1 MTASADTLEDLIV
14 RREGAAGRITVNRP
28 KALNSLTLDMVH
40 SFTRA
45 LAGWKNDD
53 TVGVIVID
61 GAGTRGLCAGG
72 DIRALLDSGSRNDG
86 MAETF
91 WRDEYK
97 LNAAIGS
104 YPKPV
109 VAFMDGIVMGGG
121 VGISAH
127 ASCRVVTEK
136 TMLAMPEVGIGLLP
150 DVGGTWLLSRAP
162 GELGIYLALTGSRIG
177 GADAILAGLADYFVQ
192 SERLPE
198 LAKALGQATGGDVEA
213 VVKSFAVDPGPAP
226 LAEKAAAIDVMFGH
240 DTVEQILETART
252 SGDDWAVKTA
262 AEVGAKSPTSLKVTL
277 AALRGASTL
286 DSLEDCLTVE
296 FRIISRMFDAP
307 DFREGV
313 RAAVIDK
320 DQSPRWQPATLSE
333 VSEAAVS
340 AHFAPL
346 GPRELGLIP
355 A

>member
-1 MTASADTLEDLIV
+1 MTVSAATLEDLIV
-14 RREGAAGRITVNRP
+14 RREGATGRITVNRP

-40 SFTRA
+40 NFTKA
-45 LAGWKNDD
+45 LDGWKNDD
-53 TVGVIVID
+53 AVCVIVID

-72 DIRALLDSGSRNDG
+72 DIRALLESGSRNDG

-109 VAFMDGIVMGGG
+109 IAFMDGIVMGGG

-127 ASCRVVTEK
+127 ASCRIVTEK

-150 DVGGTWLLSRAP
+150 DVGGTWLLSHAP
-162 GELGIYLALTGSRIG
+162 GELGTYLALTGSRIG

-198 LAKALGQATGGDVEA
+198 LAKALAETGDVEA
-213 VVKSFAVDPGPAP
+213 VVKSFASDPGPAP

-262 AEVGAKSPTSLKVTL
+262 AEVEAKSPTSVKVTL
-277 AALRGASTL
+277 AALRGARAL

-296 FRIISRMFDAP
+296 FRIISRMFHAP

-320 DQSPRWQPATLSE
+320 DQSPRWQPASLSE

>member
-1 MTASADTLEDLIV
+1 MTVSAATLEDLIV

-40 SFTRA
+40 AFTRA
-45 LAGWKNDD
+45 LAGWATDD
-53 TVGVIVID
+53 AVNVVVID

-72 DIRALLDSGSRNDG
+72 DIRALLESGSRDDG

-91 WRDEYK
+91 WSDEYK

-104 YPKPV
+104 YPKPI

-162 GELGIYLALTGSRIG
+162 GELGTYLALTGSRIG
-177 GADAILAGLADYFVQ
+177 GADAIHAGLADYFVQ

-198 LAKALGQATGGDVEA
+198 LAKALSGSEGADVEA
-213 VVKSFAVDPGPAP
+213 IVKSFASDPGPAP

-262 AEVGAKSPTSLKVTL
+262 AEVEAKSPTSVKVTL
-277 AALRGASTL
+277 AALRGARAL
-286 DSLEDCLTVE
+286 DSLEDCLNVE
-296 FRIISRMFDAP
+296 FRIIARMFHAP

-320 DQSPRWQPATLSE
+320 DQSPRWQPPTLSE
-333 VSEAAVS
+333 VSEASVS

>member
-1 MTASADTLEDLIV
+1 MTVSAATLEDLIV

-45 LAGWKNDD
+45 LDGWKNDD
-53 TVGVIVID
+53 AVCVIVID

-72 DIRALLDSGSRNDG
+72 DIRALLESGSRNDG

-109 VAFMDGIVMGGG
+109 IAFMDGIVMGGG

-127 ASCRVVTEK
+127 ASCRIVTEK

-150 DVGGTWLLSRAP
+150 DVGGTWLLSHAP
-162 GELGIYLALTGSRIG
+162 GELGTYLALTGSRIG

-198 LAKALGQATGGDVEA
+198 LAKALAETGDVEA
-213 VVKSFAVDPGPAP
+213 VVKSFASDPGPAP
-226 LAEKAAAIDVMFGH
+226 LAEKAAAINVMFGH

-262 AEVGAKSPTSLKVTL
+262 AEVEAKSPTSVKVTL
-277 AALRGASTL
+277 AALRGARAL

-296 FRIISRMFDAP
+296 FRIISRMFHAP

-320 DQSPRWQPATLSE
+320 DQSPRWQPASLSE

>member
-1 MTASADTLEDLIV
+1 MTVSAATLEDLIV

-28 KALNSLTLDMVH
+28 KALNALTLDMVH
-40 SFTRA
+40 SFTKA
-45 LAGWKNDD
+45 LDGWKNDD
-53 TVGVIVID
+53 AVRVIVID

-72 DIRALLDSGSRNDG
+72 DIRALLESGSRDDG

-162 GELGIYLALTGSRIG
+162 GELGTYLALTGSRIG
-177 GADAILAGLADYFVQ
+177 GVDAILAGLADYFVQ

-198 LAKALGQATGGDVEA
+198 LAKALAETGDVDA
-213 VVKSFAVDPGPAP
+213 VMRSFASDPGPAP
-226 LAEKAAAIDVMFGH
+226 LAAKAAAIDVMFGH

-262 AEVGAKSPTSLKVTL
+262 AEIEAKSPASLKVTL
-277 AALRGASTL
+277 AALRNARTL
-286 DSLEDCLTVE
+286 DSLEDCLNVE

-320 DQSPRWQPATLSE
+320 DQSPRWQPASLSE
-333 VSEAAVS
+333 VPETAVS

-346 GPRELGLIP
+346 GPKELGLIP

>member
-1 MTASADTLEDLIV
+1 VSV
-14 RREGAAGRITVNRP
+14 V
-28 KALNSLTLDMVH
+28 
-40 SFTRA
+40 
-45 LAGWKNDD
+45 
-53 TVGVIVID
+53 VID

-72 DIRALLDSGSRNDG
+72 DIRALLESGSRNDG

-127 ASCRVVTEK
+127 ASCRIVTEK

-150 DVGGTWLLSRAP
+150 DVGGTWLLSHAP
-162 GELGIYLALTGSRIG
+162 GELGTYLALTGSRIG

-198 LAKALGQATGGDVEA
+198 LAKALAETSDVET
-213 VVKSFAVDPGPAP
+213 VVKSFASDPGPAP
-226 LAEKAAAIDVMFGH
+226 LAEKAAAINVMFGH

-262 AEVGAKSPTSLKVTL
+262 AEVEAKSPTSVKVTL
-277 AALRGASTL
+277 AALRGARAL

-296 FRIISRMFDAP
+296 FRIISRMFHAP

-320 DQSPRWQPATLSE
+320 DQSPRWQPASLSE

>member
-1 MTASADTLEDLIV
+1 MTDTAATLEDLIV

-40 SFTRA
+40 SFTKA
-45 LAGWKNDD
+45 LDGWKNDD
-53 TVGVIVID
+53 AVSVIVID

-72 DIRALLDSGSRNDG
+72 DIRALLESGSRNDG

-150 DVGGTWLLSRAP
+150 DVGGTWLLSHAP
-162 GELGIYLALTGSRIG
+162 GELGTYLALTGSRIG

-198 LAKALGQATGGDVEA
+198 LAKALAETGDVEA

-240 DTVEQILETART
+240 DTVERILETART

-262 AEVGAKSPTSLKVTL
+262 AEVEAKSPTSLKVTL

-296 FRIISRMFDAP
+296 FRIISRMFGAP

-320 DQSPRWQPATLSE
+320 DQSPRWQPASLSE

>member
-1 MTASADTLEDLIV
+1 MTVSAATLEDLIV

-40 SFTRA
+40 NFTKA
-45 LAGWKNDD
+45 LDGWKNDD
-53 TVGVIVID
+53 AVCVIVID

-72 DIRALLDSGSRNDG
+72 DIRALLESGSRNDG

-109 VAFMDGIVMGGG
+109 IAFMDGIVMGGG

-127 ASCRVVTEK
+127 ASCRIVTEK

-150 DVGGTWLLSRAP
+150 DVGGTWLLSHAP
-162 GELGIYLALTGSRIG
+162 GELGTYLALTGSRIG

-198 LAKALGQATGGDVEA
+198 LAKALAETGDVEA
-213 VVKSFAVDPGPAP
+213 VVKSFASDPGPAP

-262 AEVGAKSPTSLKVTL
+262 AEVEAKSPTSVKVTL
-277 AALRGASTL
+277 AALRGARAL

-296 FRIISRMFDAP
+296 FRIISRMFHAP

-320 DQSPRWQPATLSE
+320 DQSPRWQPASLSE

>member
-1 MTASADTLEDLIV
+1 MTAVTDLEDLIV
-14 RREGAAGRITVNRP
+14 RREGAAGRITLNRP

-40 SFTRA
+40 AFTKA
-45 LAGWKNDD
+45 LDGWKNDGA
-53 TVGVIVID
+53 VSVIVID

-72 DIRALLDSGSRNDG
+72 DIRALLESGSRNDG

-127 ASCRVVTEK
+127 ASCRVVTER

-150 DVGGTWLLSRAP
+150 DVGGTWLLSHAP
-162 GELGIYLALTGSRIG
+162 GELGTYLALTGSRIG

-198 LAKALGQATGGDVEA
+198 LAKALAETGDVEA
-213 VVKSFAVDPGPAP
+213 VVKSFASDPGPAP

-262 AEVGAKSPTSLKVTL
+262 AEVEAKSPTSLKVTL

-296 FRIISRMFDAP
+296 FRIISRMFHAP

-320 DQSPRWQPATLSE
+320 DQSPRWQPASLSE

>member
-1 MTASADTLEDLIV
+1 MTVSAATLEDLIV
-14 RREGAAGRITVNRP
+14 RCEGAAGRITVNRP
-28 KALNSLTLDMVH
+28 KALNSLTLYMVH

-45 LAGWKNDD
+45 LDGWKNDD
-53 TVGVIVID
+53 AVGVIVID

-72 DIRALLDSGSRNDG
+72 DIRALLESGSRNDG

-109 VAFMDGIVMGGG
+109 VAIMDGIVMGGG

-150 DVGGTWLLSRAP
+150 DVGGTWLLSHAP
-162 GELGIYLALTGSRIG
+162 GELGTYLALTGSRIG

-198 LAKALGQATGGDVEA
+198 LAKALAETGDVEA

-252 SGDDWAVKTA
+252 SGDDWTVKTA
-262 AEVGAKSPTSLKVTL
+262 AEVEAKSPTSVKVTL
-277 AALRGASTL
+277 SALRRARTL
-286 DSLEDCLTVE
+286 GSLEDCLTVE
-296 FRIISRMFDAP
+296 FRIISRMFHAP

-320 DQSPRWQPATLSE
+320 DQSPRWQPASLSE

-340 AHFAPL
+340 AHFDPL
-346 GPRELGLIP
+346 GPRELDLIP

>member
-1 MTASADTLEDLIV
+1 MTDTAATLEDLIV

-40 SFTRA
+40 SFTKA
-45 LAGWKNDD
+45 LDGWKNDD
-53 TVGVIVID
+53 AVSVIVID

-127 ASCRVVTEK
+127 ASCRIVTEK

-150 DVGGTWLLSRAP
+150 DVGGTWLLSHAP
-162 GELGIYLALTGSRIG
+162 GELGTYLALTGSRIG

-198 LAKALGQATGGDVEA
+198 LAKALAETVDVEA

-240 DTVEQILETART
+240 DTVERILETART

-262 AEVGAKSPTSLKVTL
+262 AEVEAKSPTSLKVTL

-320 DQSPRWQPATLSE
+320 DQSPRWQPASLSE

>member
-1 MTASADTLEDLIV
+1 MTDTAATLEDLIV

-45 LAGWKNDD
+45 LDGWKNDD
-53 TVGVIVID
+53 AVSVIVID

-72 DIRALLDSGSRNDG
+72 DIRALLESGSRNDG

-150 DVGGTWLLSRAP
+150 DVGGTWLLSHAP
-162 GELGIYLALTGSRIG
+162 GELGTYLALTGSRIG

-198 LAKALGQATGGDVEA
+198 LAKALAETGDVEA
-213 VVKSFAVDPGPAP
+213 VVKSFASDPGPAP

-252 SGDDWAVKTA
+252 SSDDWAVKTA
-262 AEVGAKSPTSLKVTL
+262 AEVEAKSPTSLKVTL
-277 AALRGASTL
+277 AALRRARTL

-320 DQSPRWQPATLSE
+320 DQSPRWQPASLSE

-346 GPRELGLIP
+346 GPKELGLIP

>member
-1 MTASADTLEDLIV
+1 
-14 RREGAAGRITVNRP
+14 
-28 KALNSLTLDMVH
+28 
-40 SFTRA
+40 
-45 LAGWKNDD
+45 
-53 TVGVIVID
+53 
-61 GAGTRGLCAGG
+61 
-72 DIRALLDSGSRNDG
+72 
-86 MAETF
+86 
-91 WRDEYK
+91 
-97 LNAAIGS
+97 
-104 YPKPV
+104 
-109 VAFMDGIVMGGG
+109 MDGIVMGGG

-127 ASCRVVTEK
+127 ASCRIVTEK

-150 DVGGTWLLSRAP
+150 DVGGTWLLSHAP
-162 GELGIYLALTGSRIG
+162 GELGTYLALTGSRIG

-198 LAKALGQATGGDVEA
+198 LAKALAGTGDVEA
-213 VVKSFAVDPGPAP
+213 IVKSFASDPGPAP
-226 LAEKAAAIDVMFGH
+226 LAAKAAAIDVMFGH
-240 DTVEQILETART
+240 DTVEQILETAQT
-252 SGDDWAVKTA
+252 SGDDWSVKTA
-262 AEVGAKSPTSLKVTL
+262 AEIKAKSPTSVKVTL
-277 AALRGASTL
+277 AALRQARTL
-286 DSLEDCLTVE
+286 GSLEDCLNVE

>member
-1 MTASADTLEDLIV
+1 MTVSAATLEDLIV

-40 SFTRA
+40 SFTKA
-45 LAGWKNDD
+45 LDGWKNDD
-53 TVGVIVID
+53 AVGVIVID

-72 DIRALLDSGSRNDG
+72 DIRALLESGARNDG

-97 LNAAIGS
+97 LNATIGS

-109 VAFMDGIVMGGG
+109 AAFMDGIVMGGG

-127 ASCRVVTEK
+127 ASCRIVTEK

-162 GELGIYLALTGSRIG
+162 GELGTYLALTGSRIG
-177 GADAILAGLADYFVQ
+177 GADAILVGLADYFVQ

-198 LAKALGQATGGDVEA
+198 LAKALAEAGDVET

-262 AEVGAKSPTSLKVTL
+262 SEVEAKSPTSLKVTL
-277 AALRGASTL
+277 AALRNARAL

-320 DQSPRWQPATLSE
+320 DQSPRWQPASLSE

-340 AHFAPL
+340 AHFDPL

>member
-1 MTASADTLEDLIV
+1 MTVSAATLEDLIV

-28 KALNSLTLDMVH
+28 KALNALTLDMVH
-40 SFTRA
+40 SFTKA
-45 LAGWKNDD
+45 LDGWKNDD
-53 TVGVIVID
+53 AVRVIVID

-72 DIRALLDSGSRNDG
+72 DIRALLESGSRDDG

-162 GELGIYLALTGSRIG
+162 GELGTYLALTGSRIG
-177 GADAILAGLADYFVQ
+177 GVDAILAGLADYFVQ

-198 LAKALGQATGGDVEA
+198 LAKALAETGDVDA
-213 VVKSFAVDPGPAP
+213 VMRSFASDPGPAP
-226 LAEKAAAIDVMFGH
+226 LAAKAAAIDVMFGH

-262 AEVGAKSPTSLKVTL
+262 AEIEAKSPTSLKVTL
-277 AALRGASTL
+277 AALRNARTL
-286 DSLEDCLTVE
+286 DSLEDCLNVE

-320 DQSPRWQPATLSE
+320 DQSPRWQPASLSE
-333 VSEAAVS
+333 VPETAVS

-346 GPRELGLIP
+346 GPKELGLIP